1 MENKEWKIV
10 SGEKT
15 VATINCGKEGI
26 KINCTDEGKDC
37 CKTFKGCCE

>member
-15 VATINCGKEGI
+15 VATINCSEDGCKINYTEEGKEI
-26 KINCTDEGKDC
+26 CKD
-37 CKTFKGCCE
+37 FKGCCE